1 MLREKNV
8 SIGDAWYVILKP
20 KLEHSL
26 RVYLTIIL
34 NASYNGRNFDI
45 ILKIVCW
52 CVPCFPQK
60 CSSLLF
66 FPETAADCLRLLCV
80 CVLCVWYQVHR
91 WKVWLVMCAQCKLS
105 LSLSV
110 CVHTANFS
118 HTQAH
123 AHSQFSLRYANHFDG
138 TFVFFVNSNFFSP
151 IRTVSAEAQ
160 QRVSRCRQLLNNF
173 FFTSFSRL
181 YVQWYFREIYAI
193 WSLSKYIHLF
203 MHTQNTHAEIFNSHG
218 TAE

>member
-1 MLREKNV
+1 MRSV
-8 SIGDAWYVILKP
+8 FSP
-20 KLEHSL
+20 KMFKFVVFS
-26 RVYLTIIL
+26 
-34 NASYNGRNFDI
+34 RN
-45 ILKIVCW
+45 CRW
-52 CVPCFPQK
+52 
-60 CSSLLF
+60 LL
-66 FPETAADCLRLLCV
+66 TAAVR
-80 CVLCVWYQVHR
+80 LCVWYQVHR

-105 LSLSV
+105 LSL

-151 IRTVSAEAQ
+151 IRTASAEAQ

-203 MHTQNTHAEIFNSHG
+203 MHTQKFCRTHMPRFSIPMVVCE
-218 TAE
+218 